1 MIMAKK
7 YFPYFVIATIVTTLL
22 LIFFGGLVRASG
34 AGLGCPDWP
43 KCFGLLIP
51 PTSAADL
58 PPGFDPDQFNVVHT
72 WTEFINRLFGALVGL
87 FSLITAVLSLW
98 FVKTNR
104 SIPIV
109 AWLVVVMVGFQAWLG
124 GQVVLSALEQNMI
137 TLHLFMAML
146 IFGTLVFLG
155 WKTLKNNF
163 TFEYTDKQGKSIFV
177 IALVLTLFTAV
188 QILLGSQ
195 VREALDLVDQSLPR
209 SKWLDQ
215 VGMIDQIHRSFSWI
229 VLFSAIYLF
238 WYTKKESLSNNIK
251 LLSKMAL
258 GLVLAQIFTGVVL
271 AYGGLPAT
279 FQVLHLGLSSMLLIP
294 MFILIFIS
302 KDT

>member
-1 MIMAKK
+1 MVKS
-7 YFPYFVIATIVTTLL
+7 YFPYVVIATIVATLT
-22 LIFFGGLVRASG
+22 LIFIGGLVRASG

-51 PTSAADL
+51 PTSVEHL
-58 PPGFDPDQFNVVHT
+58 PTGFDPEQFNVVHT

-87 FSLITAVLSLW
+87 LSLLTAIMSIS
-98 FVKTNR
+98 FARTQK

-109 AWLVVVMVGFQAWLG
+109 SWLVVLMVLFQAWLG
-124 GQVVLSALEQNMI
+124 GQVVLSALEQSMI

-155 WKTLKNNF
+155 WMTLKDKYEF
-163 TFEYTDKQGKSIFV
+163 TMTSRQKSKIFL
-177 IALVLTLFTAV
+177 IALILLIATAT

-195 VREALDLVDQSLPR
+195 VREALDVVDPSLPK
-209 SKWLDQ
+209 SEWLSE
-215 VGMIDQIHRSFSWI
+215 VGIIDQIHRSFSWV
-229 VLFSAIYLF
+229 VLIASSILY
-238 WYTKKESLSNNIK
+238 WYTKNQNVSKNIAKLSYIA
-251 LLSKMAL
+251 LL
-258 GLVLAQIFTGVVL
+258 LVVAQIFTGVVL
-271 AYGGLPAT
+271 AYGGLPAA

-302 KDT
+302 K

>member
-1 MIMAKK
+1 MIKK

-22 LIFFGGLVRASG
+22 LIFIGGLVRASG

-51 PTSAADL
+51 PTSAQDL
-58 PPGFDPDQFNVVHT
+58 PAGFNPDEFNVIHT

-87 FSLITAVLSLW
+87 FSLLTAIMSLW
-98 FVKTNR
+98 FFKTNK
-104 SIPIV
+104 SIPVI

-155 WKTLKNNF
+155 WKTLKDKYSF
-163 TFEYTDKQGKSIFV
+163 DFTDKQGNSLFL
-177 IALVLTLFTAV
+177 IAMILTLVTAI

-209 SKWLDQ
+209 AVWLTQ
-215 VGMIDQIHRSFSWI
+215 VGIIDDIHRSFSWI
-229 VLFSAIYLF
+229 VLFSAVYLYWF
-238 WYTKKESLSNNIK
+238 TKKEVFCNNIK
-251 LLSKMAL
+251 GLSKVAF
-258 GLVLAQIFTGVVL
+258 GLVIAQIFTGIVL

-294 MFILIFIS
+294 MFLLVFIS
-302 KDT
+302 KDI

>member
-1 MIMAKK
+1 MAKK

-22 LIFFGGLVRASG
+22 LIFIGGLVRASG

-98 FVKTNR
+98 YLKTNR

-155 WKTLKNNF
+155 WKTLKNNY
-163 TFEYTDKQGKSIFV
+163 TFEFTDKQGKSIFV
-177 IALVLTLFTAV
+177 IALVLTLFTAI

-209 SKWLDQ
+209 SIWLEQ
-215 VGMIDQIHRSFSWI
+215 VGLINQMHRSFSWI

-238 WYTKKESLSNNIK
+238 WFTKKEILSENIK
-251 LLSKMAL
+251 WLSKMAL

>member
-1 MIMAKK
+1 MVKT
-7 YFPYFVIATIVTTLL
+7 YFPYVVIATIVTTLL
-22 LIFFGGLVRASG
+22 LIFIGGLVRASG

-51 PTSAADL
+51 PTSVTDL

-87 FSLITAVLSLW
+87 LSLITAVMSLS
-98 FVKTNR
+98 FAKTQK
-104 SIPIV
+104 SVPIV
-109 AWLVVVMVGFQAWLG
+109 AWLVVLMVAFQAWLG
-124 GQVVLSALEQNMI
+124 GQVVLSALEQSMI

-146 IFGTLVFLG
+146 IFGTLVYLG
-155 WKTLKNNF
+155 WMTLKNKYEF
-163 TFEYTDKQGKSIFV
+163 TMTSKQRNTIFK
-177 IALVLTLFTAV
+177 ITLTLSIATAV

-195 VREALDLVDQSLPR
+195 VREALDAVNPALPK
-209 SKWLDQ
+209 SEWLNE
-215 VGMIDQIHRSFSWI
+215 VGIIDQIHRSFSWI
-229 VLFSAIYLF
+229 VLIASSLLF
-238 WYTKKESLSNNIK
+238 WYTKSQQVSSSIK
-251 LLSKMAL
+251 KL
-258 GLVLAQIFTGVVL
+258 GLIAFVLVLAQIFTGVIL

-302 KDT
+302 K